1 MRAVLS
7 NVVASIAAICL
18 AATPLCAQ
26 GQNPSPAALQD
37 SLAKLDE
44 GVYRAPK
51 SAAAWYQLALLK
63 LELDRRGTPVK
74 ATMHQGDGETWR
86 HGAFAALARSLAA
99 DSTYAPA
106 ASTLAGLIVASDES
120 ELEPAVQR
128 AVRTA
133 ASPRAGADAWLALAR
148 MQRTLGHPDSIAPV
162 LARYLAA
169 GGDTG
174 VADLET
180 ARALS
185 ALGRA
190 DSAVARYEA
199 GATHA
204 GTAGRRLY
212 RTDVGWV
219 ATPAELA
226 SFDSTSAA
234 DLGGWIR
241 DFWRRRDVTALRP
254 EGERLAEH
262 LRRWNYV
269 RDHFRIV
276 GRTTGAQFTDG
287 PGAMGA
293 GADPALANATDT
305 GNDLGALGMLG
316 SDAQSLV
323 EGGRRVLDDRGVIY
337 LRHGEPDA
345 RVAWP
350 SPVADDEHG
359 CVVANESWRYELPTG
374 PMLLHFCASRRLGTT
389 APTTLVAMLPL
400 YLGLVESRGVLD
412 PQYSRLAAQMQDL
425 LLHQKLR
432 GQGTALNN
440 MGAGGGDTYNSSLT
454 DLGTL
459 TQPENVAA
467 MRSAGTRQMAAALH
481 TDTYVQHYKTSLEP
495 VVQLYAVG
503 EPGPAA
509 HLLVVFAIPGDRL
522 KPEIRPGVSGVIY
535 PLSIRTIAVGP
546 TGLDV
551 LRRDTTRLF
560 RVADT
565 LKAGTWLNGLLE
577 LPLPAGRHDVRVLFT
592 QPGSTAA
599 AAAGRDAMTVGAP
612 GSLALSDLVA
622 GRAGAGLVWAHG
634 GDPVPLNPLDT
645 YSQSGAME
653 LYYDLTGLVPGRAY
667 RTTIELGNTMAITSG
682 DAVRVSFEDKATAPV
697 QHVRRSLELRTLK
710 GGQYRLVL
718 TVEDVAGG
726 TKVSRERTVNVVERK

>member
-1 MRAVLS
+1 MRACPSSRHLAFLLALALPAGQLHAQSPGLS
-7 NVVASIAAICL
+7 
-18 AATPLCAQ
+18 
-26 GQNPSPAALQD
+26 PSALQD

-51 SAAAWYQLALLK
+51 SAVAWYQLALLK
-63 LELDRRGTPVK
+63 LELDRRATPVK
-74 ATMHQGDGETWR
+74 ATMHQSDGESWR
-86 HGAFAALARSLAA
+86 HGAFEALARSLAA
-99 DSTYAPA
+99 DSAYAPA
-106 ASTLAGLIVASDES
+106 AGTLASLIVASDES
-120 ELEPAVQR
+120 ELEPPVQR
-128 AVRTA
+128 AVRA
-133 ASPRAGADAWLALAR
+133 AATPRAGADAWLALAR
-148 MQRTLGHPDSIAPV
+148 MQRSLGHPDSIVPA
-162 LARYLAA
+162 LGRYLQA
-169 GGDTG
+169 GGDSG

-199 GATHA
+199 GAAHTGA
-204 GTAGRRLY
+204 VGRRLY
-212 RTDVGWV
+212 RADVGWV

-226 SFDSTSAA
+226 SFDSTGAA
-234 DLGGWIR
+234 DLGEWIR
-241 DFWRRRDVTALRP
+241 DFWRRRDVTALLP

-269 RDHFRIV
+269 REHFRIV
-276 GRTTGAQFTDG
+276 GRATGAQFTDG
-287 PGAMGA
+287 PGAMGP
-293 GADPALANATDT
+293 GAEPALANATDT

-425 LLHQKLR
+425 MLHQKLSA
-432 GQGTALNN
+432 QAAVLNR
-440 MGAGGGDTYNSSLT
+440 MGAAAGNSYNSSMT

-467 MRSAGTRQMAAALH
+467 MRATGTRQMAAALH

-565 LKAGTWLNGLLE
+565 LRAGTWLNGLLE

-599 AAAGRDAMTVGAP
+599 AAAGRDGMTVGAP
-612 GSLALSDLVA
+612 GALALSDLVA
-622 GRAGAGLVWAHG
+622 GRPGAGLVWPHG
-634 GDPVPLNPLDT
+634 GEPVPLNPLDAYPRRGT
-645 YSQSGAME
+645 ME
-653 LYYDLTGLVPGRAY
+653 LYYDLTGLVPGRSY

-682 DAVRVSFEDKATAPV
+682 DMVRVSFEDKPSTPA

-718 TVEDVAGG
+718 TVEDLAGG
-726 TKVSRERTVNVVERK
+726 TKVSRERTVNVRE

>member
-1 MRAVLS
+1 MRAALHPRSLALLLS
-7 NVVASIAAICL
+7 ILLLPAPLHAQTGPSAS
-18 AATPLCAQ
+18 
-26 GQNPSPAALQD
+26 ALQD

-63 LELDRRGTPVK
+63 LELDHRGTPVK

-86 HGAFAALARSLAA
+86 HGAFVALARSLAA
-99 DSTYAPA
+99 DSTYTPA
-106 ASTLAGLIVASDES
+106 ATTLAGLIVASDES
-120 ELEPAVQR
+120 ELESAVQR
-128 AVRTA
+128 AVRTSA
-133 ASPRAGADAWLALAR
+133 TTRAGADAWLALAR
-148 MQRTLGHPDSIAPV
+148 MERTLGHSDSIIPD
-162 LARYLAA
+162 LSGYLRA

-174 VADLET
+174 IADLEA
-180 ARALS
+180 ARALA

-199 GATHA
+199 GAVHTGA
-204 GTAGRRLY
+204 AGRRLY
-212 RTDVGWV
+212 RADVGWV

-234 DLGGWIR
+234 DFGEWIR
-241 DFWRRRDVTALRP
+241 NFWRRRDVTALRP

-269 RDHFRIV
+269 REHFRIV

-287 PGAMGA
+287 PGAMGP
-293 GADPALANATDT
+293 GADPALAQATDVT
-305 GNDLGALGMLG
+305 NDLGALGLLG

-323 EGGRRVLDDRGVIY
+323 EGGRRLLDDRGVIY

-350 SPVADDEHG
+350 SPPASDEHG

-425 LLHQKLR
+425 MLHQKLR
-432 GQGTALNN
+432 SQGAALNA
-440 MGAGGGDTYNSSLT
+440 MGAAGGNSYNSSMT
-454 DLGTL
+454 DLGTV

-467 MRSAGTRQMAAALH
+467 MRAAGTRQMTAALH

-522 KPEIRPGVSGVIY
+522 KPEVRPGVSGVIY

-560 RVADT
+560 RAADT
-565 LKAGTWLNGLLE
+565 LKAGSWLNGLLE
-577 LPLPAGRHDVRVLFT
+577 LPLPAGQHDVRVLFT

-612 GSLALSDLVA
+612 GRLALSDLVS
-622 GRAGAGLVWAHG
+622 GREGAGLVWAHG
-634 GDPVPLNPLDT
+634 GDPVSLNPLDT
-645 YSQSGAME
+645 YSRAGSME
-653 LYYDLTGLVPGRAY
+653 LYYDLTGLVPGRTY
-667 RTTIELGNTMAITSG
+667 RTTIELGNAMALTSG
-682 DAVRVSFEDKATAPV
+682 DGVRVAFEDKATAAV
-697 QHVRRSLELRTLK
+697 QHVRRSVQLRTLK

-726 TKVSRERTVNVVERK
+726 VKVSRERTVNVVEQK